1 VVGWPPPLVMNAVR
15 KTAPETRDV
24 AAIFAGLGNQSE
36 AFVWLNKARDERSYT
51 ALDVGAEP
59 EFDPLRSDTRFLF
72 FLETLR

>member
-1 VVGWPPPLVMNAVR
+1 MVR
-15 KTAPETRDV
+15 KLQATSRQSYMASHDV
-24 AAIFAGLGNQSE
+24 AAIFAGLGDQSE

-59 EFDPLRSDTRFLF
+59 EFDPLRSHTRFLF